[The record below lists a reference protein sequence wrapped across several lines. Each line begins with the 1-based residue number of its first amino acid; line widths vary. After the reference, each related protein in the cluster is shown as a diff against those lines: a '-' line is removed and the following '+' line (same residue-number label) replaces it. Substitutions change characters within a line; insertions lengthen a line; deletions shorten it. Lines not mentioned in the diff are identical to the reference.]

1 MENKVR
7 GKWYDEVILQCNYPE
22 IANVSAQDYVAKT
35 FKGNQIETQQRP
47 FIIAHNTEVTL
58 KVEPWL
64 GEVVSWTFTAGPYP
78 MPLRRILHDAGNTA
92 TSIQIAY

>member
-7 GKWYDEVILQCNYPE
+7 GTWYNDVLLDLNYPE
-22 IANVSAQDYVAKT
+22 IADVSVNDYVAKS
-35 FKGNQIETQQRP
+35 FKGNQMTEEQRP
-47 FIIAHNTEVTL
+47 FQIAHPAEVTL

-64 GEVVSWTFTAGPYP
+64 GEVVVWTFAPGAFP
-78 MPLRRILHDAGNTA
+78 MRIRRILKDPVNTA